1 MGKKESKKAFAA
13 RWLGI
18 AGVVIVLAL
27 GVTIVS
33 TGMFYGVITQYFGGQ
48 KYRTISAPESA
59 ALDTAYFRSAYQTPE
74 EANLAGRALAVSIEE
89 EGIVLLKNDGARALP
104 LPEGARISVFGSASA
119 GIVYGG
125 SGSGTIDESRAAT
138 LESSLTK
145 AGFQMNP
152 ALLRFYTEKKAVRG
166 PQIGT
171 GNPFMGGAAVYFEPY
186 KHAAIQMDSP
196 ETSTYHIGEVPV
208 ADYTDAVKGSYAAYN
223 DAALVVLGRPGG
235 EGGDLS
241 LDVAADMAHYSAE
254 VRNLLTRLGIK
265 AGQHQLE
272 LSQNEIDLLAHV
284 QAQGFGKVIVIINSS
299 EAMELGF
306 LDEDWINAAL
316 WIGGPGEGL
325 EALGRVLR
333 GEVNPSGRL
342 VDTYAYDL
350 TSAPSF
356 YNFGHYEYE
365 NAPGNYFVEYEEG
378 IYVGYR
384 YYETRFADDDAAY
397 RRAVQYPF
405 GYGLSYTTFDW
416 EVTRAS
422 PAGGAALNEDGVI
435 SLEVRVTNTG
445 SMAGKDVV
453 QLYYTAPYTA
463 GDIEKAHVVLG
474 AFEKTGLLEPGASQ
488 TLTLTLPVRE
498 MASYDYNDANRNG
511 FTGWELEAGTYQ
523 LRVSKNAHEAG
534 NGVSAPVEY
543 RVASGFRYETDE
555 ATGAEIQN
563 RFDDV
568 SGHIK
573 TYLSRADWEGTWPAP
588 PAGAGKIA
596 SDAIIKAVA
605 AYVAAEHNNSADEA
619 PVFNANNGVQ
629 LINLRDLPYDEP
641 LWDLLLDQLN
651 IDEFLELFRTGAYNT
666 APMPSVS
673 KPATTD
679 LDGPAGIS
687 SFIGNTAATGY
698 PTECV
703 IAATWSKDI
712 ARRMGEAI
720 GEEGLNGGVNGW
732 YAPAMNTHRSPFAG
746 RNFEYYSEDGVL
758 GGEIA
763 AGVVAGATSRGMI
776 TYIKHFAMNDQETN
790 RVRDNGLMTWANEQS
805 MREIYFRPFEIAV
818 KKGNPL
824 GVMSSFNRI
833 GTTWA
838 GGSRALLTE
847 ILRNEWGF
855 RGAVITDFNLYPYM
869 DQDLAIRNGGDFMLT
884 MRIPGFADK
893 TLTDSTSATAK
904 IAIRSAAHNI
914 LYATVNSNA
923 MNGVAPGAVF
933 KAITPTWVRLL
944 IAADCVILALLV
956 LLAFFKIKK
965 YRRLFGVGAE

>member
-1 MGKKESKKAFAA
+1 MGKKKSKKVFIALWFS
-13 RWLGI
+13 I
-18 AGVVIVLAL
+18 AGIVIVLAL

-33 TGMFYGVITQYFGGQ
+33 TGMFYGIITQYFGGQ
-48 KYRTISAPESA
+48 KYRTISTPESA
-59 ALDTAYFRSAYQTPE
+59 ALDTEYFKSAYLTPE
-74 EANLAGRALAVSIEE
+74 EANAAGRALAVSIEE
-89 EGIVLLKNDGARALP
+89 EGIVLLKNETNVLP
-104 LPEGARISVFGSASA
+104 LSAGAKISVFGAASA
-119 GIVYGG
+119 GVVYGG

-152 ALLRFYTEKKAVRG
+152 TLLGFYAEKRAIRG
-166 PQIGT
+166 PQIGI
-171 GNPFMGGAAVYFEPY
+171 GNPFLGGAAVYFEPY
-186 KHAAIQMDSP
+186 KHALIQMDSP
-196 ETSTYHIGEVPV
+196 ESSTYHIAEVPV
-208 ADYTDAVKGSYAAYN
+208 ADYTDAVKNSYAAYR
-223 DAALVVLGRPGG
+223 DAALVILGRPGG

-241 LDVAADMAHYSAE
+241 RDVLADMAHYNAE
-254 VRNLLTRLGIK
+254 AQALLASLGIK

-284 QAQGFGKVIVIINSS
+284 RSQGFGKIVVIINSS

-325 EALGRVLR
+325 EALGRVLK

-384 YYETRFADDDAAY
+384 YYETRFADDAAAY
-397 RRAVQYPF
+397 RRMVQYPF
-405 GYGLSYTTFDW
+405 GYGLSYTTFNW
-416 EVTRAS
+416 EVTRTS
-422 PAGGAALNEDGVI
+422 PADGTALNEDGTIIVD
-435 SLEVRVTNTG
+435 VKVTNTG
-445 SMAGKDVV
+445 DVAGKDVV

-463 GDIEKAHVVLG
+463 GGIEKAHVVLG
-474 AFEKTGLLEPGASQ
+474 AFEKTGLLQPGASQ

-498 MASYDYNDANRNG
+498 MASYDYSDANRNG
-511 FTGWELEAGTYQ
+511 FSGYELEAGTYQ
-523 LRVSKNAHEAG
+523 LRLSKNAHELG
-534 NGVSAPVEY
+534 NGISVPVEY
-543 RVASGFRYETDE
+543 RVASDIRYEIDD
-555 ATGAEIQN
+555 ATGTEIEN

-568 SGHIK
+568 SGYIK
-573 TYLSRADWEGTWPAP
+573 TYLSRADWDGTWPTSPVA
-588 PAGAGKIA
+588 ADKAA
-596 SDAIIKAVA
+596 SDAVIKAVA

-619 PVFNANNGVQ
+619 PVVNAENGVQ
-629 LINLRDLPYDEP
+629 LINLRDLPYDDP
-641 LWDLLLDQLN
+641 LWNLLLDQLN
-651 IDEFLELFRTGAYNT
+651 IDELVELFRTGAYNT
-666 APMPSVS
+666 APMASVS

-679 LDGPAGIS
+679 LDGPAGIN
-687 SFIGNTAATGY
+687 SFIGNAAATGY

-703 IAATWSKDI
+703 IAAAWNKDI

-720 GEEGLNGGVNGW
+720 GEEGLKAGVNGW

-763 AGVVAGATSRGMI
+763 AQVVAGARSRGMI
-776 TYIKHFAMNDQETN
+776 TYIKHFALNDQETN
-790 RVRDNGLMTWANEQS
+790 RVRDNGLMTWANEQAI
-805 MREIYFRPFEIAV
+805 REIYLRPFEIAV
-818 KKGNPL
+818 KKGSSL

-838 GGSRALLTE
+838 GGSRALLTD

-855 RGAVITDFNLYPYM
+855 RGAVITDFNLYPYL
-869 DQDLAIRNGGDFMLT
+869 DQDLALRNGGDFMLT

-893 TLTDSTSATAK
+893 TPADSTSATAK
-904 IAIRSAAHNI
+904 IAIRNAAHNI

-923 MNGVAPGAVF
+923 MNGVAPGAAF

-944 IAADCVILALLV
+944 IAADCLILVLLV
-956 LLAFFKIKK
+956 LLAIFKIRK
-965 YRRLFGVGAE
+965 YRKLFGAGTDN